1 MQILIRMSLSSSILV
16 WCKKSPKA
24 YALLHTPTLGLDL
37 ADTKTLWTVSS
48 LFTLWARVLKTN
60 LVGKILSKSSLE
72 VIAWQILAALQWGTL
87 NFYDV
92 KEELQLVFCREPQ
105 TLSD

>member
-1 MQILIRMSLSSSILV
+1 M
-16 WCKKSPKA
+16 
-24 YALLHTPTLGLDL
+24 
-37 ADTKTLWTVSS
+37 
-48 LFTLWARVLKTN
+48 LKTN

-72 VIAWQILAALQWGTL
+72 VIAWQILASLQSGTL

-105 TLSD
+105 TFSD